1 MNFDYAGM
9 IGCKSKTKD
18 KNKDVEFF
26 PVVSF
31 LKGQA
36 NHIDTSLYRIVKVE
50 TIDTISNT
58 TYVKRED
65 FKQYAKDFLELPD
78 ISSDKWKE
86 DYEETKIFDDVLNSV
101 ILTYTTTE
109 PDNEIQREDIMLE
122 PAGADGN
129 SEVKT
134 VIINKITNKGDSTVQ
149 KNMIWYV
156 NKRFTIITKVDKK
169 DQPQKI
175 RKMEIIWN
183 DFIDRS
189 PV

>member
-1 MNFDYAGM
+1 M
-9 IGCKSKTKD
+9 
-18 KNKDVEFF
+18 
-26 PVVSF
+26 
-31 LKGQA
+31 
-36 NHIDTSLYRIVKVE
+36 
-50 TIDTISNT
+50 
-58 TYVKRED
+58 
-65 FKQYAKDFLELPD
+65 
-78 ISSDKWKE
+78 
-86 DYEETKIFDDVLNSV
+86 